1 MDTIME
7 MNTKIS
13 PPEEASERQQ
23 TPPPPPP
30 PRHNTMTTIMIGFLM
45 VFSIFS
51 VGREIRDQL
60 YPRPQANNR
69 VINKA
74 ELTSW
79 GQALDGIVSA
89 ETVEALGSDPKLRRT
104 LMSMVDFTVD
114 LSDTLAARY
123 ESPQLEETKQILQD
137 YKEKLKRNLEGLGDD
152 LDKTH
157 DEGSKPVKRQFPS
170 LGDLFSA
177 AAGAAPGAG
186 GEGGGPSPT
195 NPLGLP
201 GLPGAPA
208 PGGGAGGGGGGLPGL
223 PGLPGAGG
231 GGGGGGGGNPLAGL
245 LGGGG
250 GNDTAGG
257 ILAPLLQPLKDGLS
271 NIGNSLVQ
279 NLNGPAM
286 FLGIGVGA
294 GAAQGLNLSS
304 QERTMEVAAKV
315 AADNKMEATGLN
327 PAIQNL
333 GVGLTSTLIGAV
345 DINSLGANVTNQLQP
360 IAMSLATG
368 LGNGTV
374 AGLKLNANAALSLEP
389 VNDSSIPNV
398 IGTFGFGLTKS
409 VTSNIDINS
418 LFNQANNANTTRAI
432 MRVLPAAASG
442 FGKGLGQ
449 GATVGLGLQ
458 PDSAVPMQQMPDGQ
472 IDFGGITQT
481 FAKGLTSSFLQ
492 NGTATELVN
501 KIGNSMNM
509 QKNGGGIPS
518 TIDFNGQKIEVS
530 RVAQGFARGFLQ
542 GAGDAI
548 QGMGGVQSLI
558 QGNATMPANGLPDSK
573 VQYDDSLGGAASGFG
588 VGIGGQGVLVVSALV
603 ANPQG
608 TPMPQAGSP
617 AQPQAPAATPST
629 PAQRRELGLVPRQDP
644 NQNVPPVVS
653 VNTTNGFNL
662 SVVINAQTISMA
674 AQAGVN
680 ALTCQGVGGI
690 GLVMLGLVRSKT
702 IPLDAFTSKGN
713 VTKVL
718 KQAIPSGT
726 INLANDGNFYAIDGQ
741 IIKDALGDNIIGA
754 ANGVEINGMK
764 LPGWIAFLVLHI
776 LFAIVAY
783 INVLPLAIGLE
794 HFRNL
799 MIRVNVPQVLPNV
812 HKWNNIMWLFIIA
825 PSLIVVLVFGVLV
838 FGQSTH
844 FRTAHGIISLI
855 TTLVG
860 IGALLL
866 HLAIKARAPPPL
878 PNTSRPAPAIPLTA
892 LPNIRVYVNQLFLVL
907 SFASVISGFADLS
920 SVALCFTQVVP
931 FDLAL
936 MLGFG
941 LSTVFVLGSTVSGLD
956 IALTF
961 RAAFKRRKGDAS
973 AGAVESG
980 RGGVKGG
987 RISPP
992 RRISDE
998 KGKSFA

>member
-1 MDTIME
+1 ME
-7 MNTKIS
+7 MNNKIS
-13 PPEEASERQQ
+13 PSEEASERQP
-23 TPPPPPP
+23 PPPPPP
-30 PRHNTMTTIMIGFLM
+30 PRNTLTTIMIGFLM

-60 YPRPQANNR
+60 YPRPNVNSRAVTKR
-69 VINKA
+69 
-74 ELTSW
+74 ELNSW
-79 GQALDGIVSA
+79 GQALDSIVSA
-89 ETVEALGSDPKLRRT
+89 ETIDALGSDPKLRRT

-123 ESPQLEETKQILQD
+123 ESPQFDETKQLLQD
-137 YKEKLKRNLEGLGDD
+137 YKEKIKRSLEGLGEEVDD
-152 LDKTH
+152 TAT
-157 DEGSKPVKRQFPS
+157 EGSRPVKRQFGG
-170 LGDLFSA
+170 LGDLFSSA
-177 AAGAAPGAG
+177 ANALTGGATAQASGAAGAAD
-186 GEGGGPSPT
+186 
-195 NPLGLP
+195 
-201 GLPGAPA
+201 
-208 PGGGAGGGGGGLPGL
+208 GGAGGGT
-223 PGLPGAGG
+223 GAGG
-231 GGGGGGGGNPLAGL
+231 G
-245 LGGGG
+245 
-250 GNDTAGG
+250 DVGG

-271 NIGNSLVQ
+271 NIGNSLVK
-279 NLNGPAM
+279 NLDGPAM

-304 QERTMEVAAKV
+304 QEKTMAIAAKV

-333 GVGLTSTLIGAV
+333 GVGLTSTLIGSV
-345 DINSLGANVTNQLQP
+345 DISSLGGNVTNQLQP
-360 IAMSLATG
+360 IAMSLAQG

-374 AGLKLNANAALSLEP
+374 AGLKLNANAAVSLEP

-409 VTSNIDINS
+409 VTSNLDLNS
-418 LFNQANNANTTRAI
+418 LFNQASNPNTTRTI
-432 MRVLPAAASG
+432 MRILPAAASG

-458 PDSAVPMQQMPDGQ
+458 PDAAIPMQQMPDGQ
-472 IDFGGITQT
+472 IDFGGISQT

-501 KIGNSMNM
+501 KLGSSMNM
-509 QKNGGGIPS
+509 RKNGGGIPS

-530 RVAQGFARGFLQ
+530 KVAQGFARGFLQ

-548 QGMGGVQSLI
+548 QGMGGVDSLI
-558 QGNATMPANGLPDSK
+558 KGNATMPANGLPDSK
-573 VQYDDSLGGAASGFG
+573 VQFDDSLGGAASGFG
-588 VGIGGQGVLVVSALV
+588 VGIGGQGVLVVSALI

-608 TPMPQAGSP
+608 TPMPQASTP
-617 AQPQAPAATPST
+617 AQGGAPAPAAPAATPSN
-629 PAQRRELGLVPRQDP
+629 PPQRRGLGLVPRQD

-680 ALTCQGVGGI
+680 ALTCQGVGG
-690 GLVMLGLVRSKT
+690 LGLVFLGLLKSKT
-702 IPLDAFTSKGN
+702 VALDQFNNNGN

-718 KQAIPSGT
+718 KQAIPTG
-726 INLANDGNFYAIDGQ
+726 IIKIANDGNFYAIDGG
-741 IIKDALGDNIIGA
+741 IVRDSLGNNIIGA
-754 ANGVEINGMK
+754 ASGVEINGMK

-794 HFRNL
+794 HARNL
-799 MIRVNVPQVLPNV
+799 LIRINVPHILPNV
-812 HKWNNIMWLFIIA
+812 HRWNNIMWLFIIA
-825 PSLIVVLVFGVLV
+825 PSTIVVLIFGVLV
-838 FGQSTH
+838 FGQSGH
-844 FRTAHGIISLI
+844 FRTAHGIISLL

-860 IGALLL
+860 IGAFLL

-878 PNTSRPAPAIPLTA
+878 PNARTPPIPLTA
-892 LPNIRVYVNQLFLVL
+892 LPNIRVYVNQLFLIL

-941 LSTVFVLGSTVSGLD
+941 LSTVFVLGSSISGLD

-961 RAAFKRRKGDAS
+961 RDFLKRRKGEKDI
-973 AGAVESG
+973 GAIE
-980 RGGVKGG
+980 GGKGVING
-987 RISPP
+987 KISQPVV
-992 RRISDE
+992 RE
-998 KGKSFA
+998 EKLKGKSFA

>member
-1 MDTIME
+1 MDFTME
-7 MNTKIS
+7 MNNKIS
-13 PPEEASERQQ
+13 SPEEAPERQQ
-23 TPPPPPP
+23 HQPPPPP
-30 PRHNTMTTIMIGFLM
+30 PRTTLTTIMIGFLM

-60 YPRPQANNR
+60 YPRPN
-69 VINKA
+69 INSRAVTKR

-79 GQALDGIVSA
+79 GQALDSIVSA
-89 ETVEALGSDPKLRRT
+89 ETMDALGSDPKLRRT

-123 ESPQLEETKQILQD
+123 ESPQIDETKQLLQD
-137 YKEKLKRNLEGLGDD
+137 YKEKIRRSLEGLGEE
-152 LDKTH
+152 T
-157 DEGSKPVKRQFPS
+157 EETSSTESSRPAKRQLGG
-170 LGDLFSA
+170 LGDLFSSA
-177 AAGAAPGAG
+177 ANALTGGATAQANGAAD
-186 GEGGGPSPT
+186 GGGGAATPGLP
-195 NPLGLP
+195 GLP

-208 PGGGAGGGGGGLPGL
+208 PGGAGGGGGGGLPGL
-223 PGLPGAGG
+223 PGLPGLGG
-231 GGGGGGGGNPLAGL
+231 GGGGGAGG
-245 LGGGG
+245 
-250 GNDTAGG
+250 DIGG
-257 ILAPLLQPLKDGLS
+257 ILSPLLQPLKDGLS
-271 NIGNSLVQ
+271 NIGNSLVK
-279 NLNGPAM
+279 NLDGPAM

-304 QERTMEVAAKV
+304 QEKTMQIAAKV

-333 GVGLTSTLIGAV
+333 GVGLTSTIIGSV
-345 DINSLGANVTNQLQP
+345 DISSLGGNLTNQLQP
-360 IAMSLATG
+360 IAMSLAQG

-374 AGLKLNANAALSLEP
+374 AGLKLNANAAVSLEP
-389 VNDSSIPNV
+389 
-398 IGTFGFGLTKS
+398 S
-409 VTSNIDINS
+409 VASNLDLNS
-418 LFNQANNANTTRAI
+418 LFNQASNPNTTRTI
-432 MRVLPAAASG
+432 MRILPAAASG

-458 PDSAVPMQQMPDGQ
+458 PDAAIPMQQMPDGQ
-472 IDFGGITQT
+472 IDFGGISQT

-501 KIGNSMNM
+501 KLGSSMNM

-530 RVAQGFARGFLQ
+530 KVAQGFARGFLQ

-548 QGMGGVQSLI
+548 QGMGGVDSLI
-558 QGNATMPANGLPDSK
+558 KGNATMPANGLPDSK

-588 VGIGGQGVLVVSALV
+588 VGIGGQGVLVVSALI

-608 TPMPQAGSP
+608 TPMPQASTP
-617 AQPQAPAATPST
+617 AQGGEPAPAAPAATPSN
-629 PAQRRELGLVPRQDP
+629 PPQRRGLGLVPRQD

-680 ALTCQGVGGI
+680 ALTCQGVGG
-690 GLVMLGLVRSKT
+690 LGLVFLGLLKSKT
-702 IPLDAFTSKGN
+702 VALDQFNGNGN

-718 KQAIPSGT
+718 KQAIPTG
-726 INLANDGNFYAIDGQ
+726 IIKIANDGNFYAIDGG
-741 IIKDALGDNIIGA
+741 IVRDSLGNNIIGA
-754 ANGVEINGMK
+754 ASGVEINGMK

-794 HFRNL
+794 HARNIL
-799 MIRVNVPQVLPNV
+799 IRINVPHILPNV
-812 HKWNNIMWLFIIA
+812 HRWNNIMWLFIIA
-825 PSLIVVLVFGVLV
+825 PSTIVVLIFGVLV
-838 FGQSTH
+838 FGQSGH
-844 FRTAHGIISLI
+844 FRTAHGIVSLL
-855 TTLVG
+855 TTPVG
-860 IGALLL
+860 IGAFLL

-878 PNTSRPAPAIPLTA
+878 PNARTPPIPLTA
-892 LPNIRVYVNQLFLVL
+892 LPNIRVYVNQLFLIL
-907 SFASVISGFADLS
+907 SFASVITGFADLS

-941 LSTVFVLGSTVSGLD
+941 LSTVFVLGSSVSGLD

-961 RAAFKRRKGDAS
+961 RDFLKRRKGGNNI
-973 AGAVESG
+973 GAIEGGKGVMSG
-980 RGGVKGG
+980 KNSQPAVSEEKL
-987 RISPP
+987 
-992 RRISDE
+992 

>member
-1 MDTIME
+1 ME
-7 MNTKIS
+7 MNNKIS
-13 PPEEASERQQ
+13 PSEEASERQP
-23 TPPPPPP
+23 PPPPPP
-30 PRHNTMTTIMIGFLM
+30 PRNTLTTIMIGFLM

-60 YPRPQANNR
+60 YPRPNVNSR
-69 VINKA
+69 TVTKR
-74 ELTSW
+74 ELNSW
-79 GQALDGIVSA
+79 GQALDSIVSA
-89 ETVEALGSDPKLRRT
+89 ETIDALGSDPKLRRT

-123 ESPQLEETKQILQD
+123 ESPQFDETKQLLQD
-137 YKEKLKRNLEGLGDD
+137 YKEKIKRSLEGLGEEVDD
-152 LDKTH
+152 TET
-157 DEGSKPVKRQFPS
+157 EGSRPVKRQFGG
-170 LGDLFSA
+170 LGDLFSSA
-177 AAGAAPGAG
+177 ANAFNGGATAQANG
-186 GEGGGPSPT
+186 G
-195 NPLGLP
+195 
-201 GLPGAPA
+201 
-208 PGGGAGGGGGGLPGL
+208 GGGAGGG
-223 PGLPGAGG
+223 
-231 GGGGGGGGNPLAGL
+231 
-245 LGGGG
+245 
-250 GNDTAGG
+250 DVGG

-271 NIGNSLVQ
+271 NIGNSLVK
-279 NLNGPAM
+279 NLDGPAM

-304 QERTMEVAAKV
+304 QEKTMAIAAKV

-333 GVGLTSTLIGAV
+333 GVGLTSTLIGSV
-345 DINSLGANVTNQLQP
+345 DISSLGGNVTNQLQP
-360 IAMSLATG
+360 IAMSLAQG

-374 AGLKLNANAALSLEP
+374 AGLKLNANAAVSLEP

-409 VTSNIDINS
+409 VTSNLDLNS
-418 LFNQANNANTTRAI
+418 LFNQASNPNTTRTI
-432 MRVLPAAASG
+432 MRILPAAASG

-458 PDSAVPMQQMPDGQ
+458 PDAAIPMQQMPDGQ
-472 IDFGGITQT
+472 IDFGGISQT

-501 KIGNSMNM
+501 KLGSSMNM

-530 RVAQGFARGFLQ
+530 KVAQGFARGFLQ

-548 QGMGGVQSLI
+548 QGMGGVDSLI
-558 QGNATMPANGLPDSK
+558 KGNATMPANGLPDSK
-573 VQYDDSLGGAASGFG
+573 VQFDDSLGGAASGFG
-588 VGIGGQGVLVVSALV
+588 VGIGGQGVLVVSALI

-608 TPMPQAGSP
+608 TPMPQASTP
-617 AQPQAPAATPST
+617 AQGGAPAPAAPAATPSN
-629 PAQRRELGLVPRQDP
+629 PPQRRGLGLVPRQD

-680 ALTCQGVGGI
+680 ALTCQGVGG
-690 GLVMLGLVRSKT
+690 LGLVFLGLLKSKT
-702 IPLDAFTSKGN
+702 VALDQFNNNGN

-718 KQAIPSGT
+718 KQAIPTG
-726 INLANDGNFYAIDGQ
+726 IIKIANDGNFYAIDGG
-741 IIKDALGDNIIGA
+741 IVRDSLGNNIIGA
-754 ANGVEINGMK
+754 ASGVEINGMK

-794 HFRNL
+794 HARNL
-799 MIRVNVPQVLPNV
+799 LIRINVPHILPNV
-812 HKWNNIMWLFIIA
+812 HRWNNIMWLFIIA
-825 PSLIVVLVFGVLV
+825 PSTIVVLIFGALV
-838 FGQSTH
+838 FGQSGH
-844 FRTAHGIISLI
+844 FRTAHGIISLL

-860 IGALLL
+860 IGAFLL

-878 PNTSRPAPAIPLTA
+878 PNARTPPIPLTA
-892 LPNIRVYVNQLFLVL
+892 LPNIRVYVNQLFLIL

-920 SVALCFTQVVP
+920 SVALCFTQVIP

-941 LSTVFVLGSTVSGLD
+941 LSTVFVLGSSISGLD

-961 RAAFKRRKGDAS
+961 RDFLKRRKGEKDI
-973 AGAVESG
+973 GAIE
-980 RGGVKGG
+980 GGKDVINGK
-987 RISPP
+987 ISQPVV
-992 RRISDE
+992 RE
-998 KGKSFA
+998 EKLKGKSFA